1 NGKRKRGKNG
11 IEVGAGRKAVSKL
24 QRKIR
29 DFWHRHPKGSPRDYV
44 GHDTHTASITA
55 DSHVPNATYYGLAAG
70 TANGG
75 SPTARIA
82 IYKACSEDGCSGSTI
97 LKAMGDTIEDGVDF
111 ISISIGSRSTF
122 QPRHRHPKGSP
133 RDYVGHDTHTAS
145 IAADSHVPNATYYGL
160 AAGTANGGSPTARIA
175 IYKACSEDG
184 CSGSTILK
192 AMGDTIEDGVDFISI
207 SIGSSSTFQPRFL
220 QDPITIEAFHA
231 MEKGVTGS
239 AINFSNLNRSRTY
252 PLVYG
257 AEAATNFTSVS
268 ESRFEI
274 I

>member
-1 NGKRKRGKNG
+1 
-11 IEVGAGRKAVSKL
+11 
-24 QRKIR
+24 
-29 DFWHRHPKGSPRDYV
+29 
-44 GHDTHTASITA
+44 
-55 DSHVPNATYYGLAAG
+55 
-70 TANGG
+70 
-75 SPTARIA
+75 
-82 IYKACSEDGCSGSTI
+82 
-97 LKAMGDTIEDGVDF
+97 
-111 ISISIGSRSTF
+111 
-122 QPRHRHPKGSP
+122 HPKGSP

-207 SIGSSSTFQPRFL
+207 SIGSRSTFQPRFL

-231 MEKGVTGS
+231 MEKGVTVICSAGNEGPDLNTVVNTTPWIFTAAASNINRDFQSTLVLGNGKTFKGS